1 MITFRYIEFLP
12 VCKFVHH
19 FIHTHSYKLI
29 VDREVEHVLVLWGF
43 WHFYI
48 FLCLIFGP
56 RVFLFTFNCHV
67 LSQDRK
73 CIIAHFIH
81 TFMQKINLN
90 NHLFSFLIVYK

>member
-48 FLCLIFGP
+48 FLVYF
-56 RVFLFTFNCHV
+56 FLPLTATFSARTENA
-67 LSQDRK
+67 S
-73 CIIAHFIH
+73 
-81 TFMQKINLN
+81 
-90 NHLFSFLIVYK
+90 